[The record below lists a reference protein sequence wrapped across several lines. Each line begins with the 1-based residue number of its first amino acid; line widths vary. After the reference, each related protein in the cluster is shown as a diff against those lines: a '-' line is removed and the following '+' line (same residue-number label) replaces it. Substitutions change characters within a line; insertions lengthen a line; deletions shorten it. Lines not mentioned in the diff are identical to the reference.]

1 MGNVVQLTT
10 KGDAMDINGIYR
22 NLNSRKSNAG
32 SDLWSISNAHVAST
46 GYLVVD
52 KGVQHGVNFSLKNV
66 VTNNPA
72 SIAKGCARILR
83 KHREVVAI
91 VGGAVSDAMPE
102 GECIGRLTLDL
113 QAGQFQVITSTGR
126 IPFDTRNVT
135 LWFGSEGCQVYR

>member
-1 MGNVVQLTT
+1 
-10 KGDAMDINGIYR
+10 MDINGIYR
-22 NLNSRKSNAG
+22 NLNAKARNHG
-32 SDLWSISNAHVAST
+32 SDIWSISNGHVAST

-52 KGVQHGVNFSLKNV
+52 KGVQHGVNFSVANPI
-66 VTNNPA
+66 TNAPA

-91 VGGAVSDAMPE
+91 IGGTVAMDAKPT

>member
-1 MGNVVQLTT
+1 
-10 KGDAMDINGIYR
+10 MDINGIYR
-22 NLNSRKSNAG
+22 NLNAKRANNGA
-32 SDLWSISNAHVAST
+32 DLWSISNGHVAST

-91 VGGAVSDAMPE
+91 VGGTVAMDDKPT

-113 QAGQFQVITSTGR
+113 QAGQFQVITDNGR

>member
-1 MGNVVQLTT
+1 
-10 KGDAMDINGIYR
+10 MDINGIYR
-22 NLNSRKSNAG
+22 NLNAKRVNNGA
-32 SDLWSISNAHVAST
+32 DIWSISNGHVAST

-52 KGVQHGVNFSLKNV
+52 KGVTHNVNFSVRNPI
-66 VTNNPA
+66 TNNPQ
-72 SIAKGCARILR
+72 SIAKGCGRITR
-83 KHREVVAI
+83 NGSREVVAI
-91 VGGAVSDAMPE
+91 IGGNVSNDKPT